1 VIVVTTPTGQIGRQL
16 VDRLLTSGKSLR
28 LIARD
33 PNRLDPGVRER
44 VEVVQGSHSDADV
57 VDKAFAGADTVFW
70 LPVANFQ
77 AESLDA
83 AYLDFTR
90 PACTALKTHGVTRV
104 VGISAVGRG
113 FTTNAGYV
121 TASLAMD
128 DMIAATGVH
137 HRALTMPSF
146 MDNMLR
152 QAESIK
158 DQGVFFGTEDP
169 DRKAPTCATRDIAAA
184 AAKLLIDDTWTGTG
198 SVSVLGPE
206 DLTLNEQAEIMSEVL
221 ARPVRYQ
228 QIPVEDYRA
237 NLLANGFSEAMAAGM
252 VDMMVAKNNG
262 LDNIE
267 PRTPESSSPTTFREW
282 CQDVLKPAVLG

>member
-1 VIVVTTPTGQIGRQL
+1 MIVVTTPTGQIGRQL